1 MICPVEGGGSH
12 YCLAGSVGWGDHCW
26 KTDTDSW
33 KRVSGSGGIT
43 DVKGRVLRDK
53 VVIFL
58 GLVFVEGWWA
68 EVGGV
73 TLVGQ
78 ALWDVWRP
86 SFRGRSRGCL
96 KRRDESNN

>member
-1 MICPVEGGGSH
+1 M
-12 YCLAGSVGWGDHCW
+12 
-26 KTDTDSW
+26 
-33 KRVSGSGGIT
+33 
-43 DVKGRVLRDK
+43 
-53 VVIFL
+53 VIFL

-68 EVGGV
+68 EEGGV

-96 KRRDESNN
+96 KRRGESNN